1 MVFIFSSIIMQD
13 TRSEAAYHSTKL
25 CFLILTCVSEDEYA
39 NSLMHDPGLTF
50 RVPLHRLPMR
60 HRKSL
65 TDKTL
70 PFRPLV
76 CGLLG
81 CINWQYFSHYG
92 SSITKLSIVNFR
104 PDNRV
109 YSEPSHEEVS
119 ARVVRIGFRCGSARF
134 VPSETLSFAIGA
146 VPMERA
152 LGSAHCVAQVSSWKR
167 LGTDSQVWRVR
178 TCYPSREYTKP
189 VCYVRWYFSALTAE
203 LWRPLLRDHSNAS
216 CFWQSSCHG

>member
-1 MVFIFSSIIMQD
+1 MQD

-65 TDKTL
+65 TDKTP

-81 CINWQYFSHYG
+81 LFHTSMIFFNG
-92 SSITKLSIVNFR
+92 NEITIILVFLSIADLIIEFIL
-104 PDNRV
+104 
-109 YSEPSHEEVS
+109 SHLMKKFPHELYE
-119 ARVVRIGFRCGSARF
+119 
-134 VPSETLSFAIGA
+134 L
-146 VPMERA
+146 A
-152 LGSAHCVAQVSSWKR
+152 LGVVLRVLCHQKR
-167 LGTDSQVWRVR
+167 CRLRLSL
-178 TCYPSREYTKP
+178 CPSKNSHFP
-189 VCYVRWYFSALTAE
+189 
-203 LWRPLLRDHSNAS
+203 
-216 CFWQSSCHG
+216 

>member
-1 MVFIFSSIIMQD
+1 MQD

-65 TDKTL
+65 TDKTP

-81 CINWQYFSHYG
+81 INVVCFFVGSMSDFKIPVYIFHYRLDHRVHSE
-92 SSITKLSIVNFR
+92 SSDEKVSTRTL
-104 PDNRV
+104 RV
-109 YSEPSHEEVS
+109 G
-119 ARVVRIGFRCGSARF
+119 ARCCVACL
-134 VPSETLSFAIGA
+134 VPSEALPLAFVA
-146 VPMERA
+146 VPVERA
-152 LGSAHCVAQVSSWKR
+152 VGSADCFAQVSPRQR
-167 LGTDSQVWRVR
+167 LYVNPQV
-178 TCYPSREYTKP
+178 
-189 VCYVRWYFSALTAE
+189 
-203 LWRPLLRDHSNAS
+203 
-216 CFWQSSCHG
+216 

>member
-1 MVFIFSSIIMQD
+1 MQD
-13 TRSEAAYHSTKL
+13 TRSDAAYHSTKL

-81 CINWQYFSHYG
+81 KFIGICILLFKYCIFKFLLW
-92 SSITKLSIVNFR
+92 FR
-104 PDNRV
+104 FN
-109 YSEPSHEEVS
+109 H
-119 ARVVRIGFRCGSARF
+119 
-134 VPSETLSFAIGA
+134 
-146 VPMERA
+146 
-152 LGSAHCVAQVSSWKR
+152 
-167 LGTDSQVWRVR
+167 
-178 TCYPSREYTKP
+178 
-189 VCYVRWYFSALTAE
+189 
-203 LWRPLLRDHSNAS
+203 
-216 CFWQSSCHG
+216 

>member
-1 MVFIFSSIIMQD
+1 MQD

-65 TDKTL
+65 TDKTP

-81 CINWQYFSHYG
+81 LFHTSMIFFNG
-92 SSITKLSIVNFR
+92 NEITIILVFLSIADLIIEFIL
-104 PDNRV
+104 
-109 YSEPSHEEVS
+109 SHLMKKFPHELYE
-119 ARVVRIGFRCGSARF
+119 
-134 VPSETLSFAIGA
+134 L
-146 VPMERA
+146 A
-152 LGSAHCVAQVSSWKR
+152 LGVVLRVLCHQKRCRLRLSLCPWKE
-167 LGTDSQVWRVR
+167 LWAALIALLKFLHGSD
-178 TCYPSREYTKP
+178 
-189 VCYVRWYFSALTAE
+189 SALIRKFDLFALATQAVNI
-203 LWRPLLRDHSNAS
+203 LNLFVTFGDTFLPSP
-216 CFWQSSCHG
+216 QSYDDLYYEIIRMHHVFDNLHAMGNY